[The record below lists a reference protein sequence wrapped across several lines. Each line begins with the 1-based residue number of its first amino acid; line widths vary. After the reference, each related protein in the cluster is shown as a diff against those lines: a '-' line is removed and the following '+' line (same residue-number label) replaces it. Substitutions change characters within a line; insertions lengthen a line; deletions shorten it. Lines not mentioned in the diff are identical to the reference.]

1 LIFAW
6 ILKIFFLY
14 LRKLRVMYRDEII
27 ECIQIGYKEA
37 VADRINQDNPDYVP
51 EIHEL
56 PDSSDLA
63 QYAREFGIMM
73 GRVGF
78 DLLDEEMYE
87 YILVVLESSGSE
99 LTLDDIS

>member
-1 LIFAW
+1 
-6 ILKIFFLY
+6 
-14 LRKLRVMYRDEII
+14 MYRDEII

-63 QYAREFGIMM
+63 KYAWAFGIM
-73 GRVGF
+73 
-78 DLLDEEMYE
+78 Y
-87 YILVVLESSGSE
+87 S
-99 LTLDDIS
+99 